1 MIYVKP
7 WPLACSNL
15 RFPVLSSPFGTG
27 HFVAIVSQDFIRN
40 YPRWIRENE
49 QPLLAVFS
57 TNGPSGRGKEKEREN
72 IQVGENSFALYR
84 ERLFDKETADRG
96 SRC

>member
-1 MIYVKP
+1 MLQP
-7 WPLACSNL
+7 P
-15 RFPVLSSPFGTG
+15 FPGSTLPSGTG

-57 TNGPSGRGKEKEREN
+57 TNGPSGRKKRKKKGKTSKLVN
-72 IQVGENSFALYR
+72 IRSLCIASVSLTKK
-84 ERLFDKETADRG
+84 LLITVRG
-96 SRC
+96 VKNCKDAA